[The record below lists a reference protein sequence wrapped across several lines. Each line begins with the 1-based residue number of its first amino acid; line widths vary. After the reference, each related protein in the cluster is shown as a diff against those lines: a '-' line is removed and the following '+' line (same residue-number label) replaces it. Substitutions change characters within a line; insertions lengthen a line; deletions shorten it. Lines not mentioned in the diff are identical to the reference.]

1 MVLWPVNMGN
11 ARRFRGDS
19 MKIGT
24 LCKVTS
30 RTSHYPSQFGHLIVV
45 TRGMKNDRVVTG
57 TNLTTGKE
65 HHYFTTE
72 IKEVKQ

>member
-1 MVLWPVNMGN
+1 
-11 ARRFRGDS
+11 

-45 TRGMKNDRVVTG
+45 TNKLNRNTNTGVSTVVVGRNLSTG
-57 TNLTTGKE
+57 RE

>member
-1 MVLWPVNMGN
+1 
-11 ARRFRGDS
+11 

-30 RTSHYPSQFGHLIVV
+30 RTSHYPSQFGHLIVIV
-45 TRGMKNDRVVTG
+45 GGANNIDPLGGIGDNKVVTG
-57 TNLTTGKE
+57 RNLNTGKE
-65 HHYFTTE
+65 HHYFTSE

>member
-1 MVLWPVNMGN
+1 
-11 ARRFRGDS
+11 

-30 RTSHYPSQFGHLIVV
+30 RTSHYPSQFGNLIVIV
-45 TRGMKNDRVVTG
+45 GGTNRTTNTGDTKVVTG
-57 TNLTTGKE
+57 RNLNTGRE
-65 HHYFTTE
+65 HHYFTSE

>member
-1 MVLWPVNMGN
+1 MQNLAGHVGDNFHVQNKMVLWPKVFMGN

-45 TRGMKNDRVVTG
+45 TRGMKTI
-57 TNLTTGKE
+57 E
-65 HHYFTTE
+65 
-72 IKEVKQ
+72 